1 MREHTTGLTF
11 MPDGTMRDA
20 KSQGRNAARNAD
32 QPPTNLMDD
41 MIDSLMGWSYSK
53 QWYLFDPT
61 STSVS
66 AWDSLTAA
74 ILIYIATF
82 TPFEVAF
89 LDAPTSATEPLFIVG
104 RIVDAIFILD
114 MILQF
119 FMMVRAPT
127 HPCSAPG
134 AQ

>member
-61 STSVS
+61 SNSVS

-74 ILIYIATF
+74 ILIYIATR
-82 TPFEVAF
+82 PPLPILSPPSLA
-89 LDAPTSATEPLFIVG
+89 APNRRS
-104 RIVDAIFILD
+104 R
-114 MILQF
+114 
-119 FMMVRAPT
+119 
-127 HPCSAPG
+127 C
-134 AQ
+134 